1 MARKKRPIPEIN
13 AGSMA
18 DIAFLLLV
26 FFLVTTTMDTDKGL
40 RVKLPPFP
48 DPNTPPPTSTQN
60 NRNVLEVLVNS
71 RDYLLVE
78 QNIMN
83 IENLTELTKQHLT
96 NEGKRDDLAE
106 SSVKAIVSLKND
118 RGTSYK
124 RYVEVYNELMRAYR
138 EVRDEYAGKNIAF
151 TMFNSNIQDN
161 LSRISKEAEEFGID
175 FPIMKDEGQR
185 LAKAL
190 GVERTAE
197 AFVFDPKTQKVLF
210 RGPINDQLGYETQ
223 RNSASEWYLKDALD
237 TILEGNQVNMDNVPD
252 SKGCLVAIFNN

>member
-1 MARKKRPIPEIN
+1 MKFLKYGPI
-13 AGSMA
+13 A
-18 DIAFLLLV
+18 V
-26 FFLVTTTMDTDKGL
+26 LVTIYYSSVLGDDWL
-40 RVKLPPFP
+40 RSVPEF
-48 DPNTPPPTSTQN
+48 
-60 NRNVLEVLVNS
+60 
-71 RDYLLVE
+71 
-78 QNIMN
+78 
-83 IENLTELTKQHLT
+83 ELTDHLGDVHT
-96 NEGKRDDLAE
+96 LEDYEKYDLA
-106 SSVKAIVSLKND
+106 VF
-118 RGTSYK
+118 
-124 RYVEVYNELMRAYR
+124 YVQGVGCPIARIALPNYR

-237 TILEGNQVNMDNVPD
+237 TILAGGQINMDDVPD

>member
-1 MARKKRPIPEIN
+1 MKFLKYGPI
-13 AGSMA
+13 A
-18 DIAFLLLV
+18 V
-26 FFLVTTTMDTDKGL
+26 LVTIYYSSVLGDDWL
-40 RVKLPPFP
+40 RSVPEF
-48 DPNTPPPTSTQN
+48 
-60 NRNVLEVLVNS
+60 
-71 RDYLLVE
+71 
-78 QNIMN
+78 
-83 IENLTELTKQHLT
+83 ELTDHLGDVHT
-96 NEGKRDDLAE
+96 LEDYEKYDLA
-106 SSVKAIVSLKND
+106 VF
-118 RGTSYK
+118 
-124 RYVEVYNELMRAYR
+124 YVQGVGCPIARIALPNYR

-237 TILEGNQVNMDNVPD
+237 TILEVKKFNMDIVPD
-252 SKGCLVAIFNN
+252 SKG